1 MMNNIVPP
9 SPIHSISFQQEN
21 VAPPNAIRV
30 EDLGQIET
38 LKTRK
43 RQAKAYCKTV
53 KRLKVDEDTV
63 TVHDVAAAE
72 DFEDGARV
80 PDRFNQT
87 ILRLDAIDQG
97 LSGMDNHFNGVNRRL
112 DAIEARQKNA
122 SASASDDDF
131 LVASLVNGGPPP
143 LQLDTIGAVMELSL
157 AECAIMED
165 YFNLP
170 VTTLRAE
177 GRKKRILR
185 LGYGVHMLKVITDA

>member
-1 MMNNIVPP
+1 MMNNIVL
-9 SPIHSISFQQEN
+9 SAPIQWISFQQEN

-80 PDRFNQT
+80 SDRFNQT

-97 LSGMDNHFNGVNRRL
+97 LNGIDNHFNDQNYPTVGSVWVPKSTLHEEEAAATHTEEKRL
-112 DAIEARQKNA
+112 SNIRSTDYNW
-122 SASASDDDF
+122 
-131 LVASLVNGGPPP
+131 P
-143 LQLDTIGAVMELSL
+143 L
-157 AECAIMED
+157 
-165 YFNLP
+165 
-170 VTTLRAE
+170 
-177 GRKKRILR
+177 
-185 LGYGVHMLKVITDA
+185 